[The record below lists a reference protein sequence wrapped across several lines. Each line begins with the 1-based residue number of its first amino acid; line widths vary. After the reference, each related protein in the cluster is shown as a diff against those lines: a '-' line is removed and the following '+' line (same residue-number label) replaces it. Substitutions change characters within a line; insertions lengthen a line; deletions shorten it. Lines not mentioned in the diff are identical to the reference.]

1 MTFAQKKSSKLL
13 LNAINFKDR
22 TFFDTF
28 LKDTLSHTLYTFLIH
43 LHTYEKNPTLLVY
56 SILLFYQNLY
66 KFLPCSFISSW
77 S

>member
-43 LHTYEKNPTLLVY
+43 LHTYEKKSHPACIFHPALL
-56 SILLFYQNLY
+56 S
-66 KFLPCSFISSW
+66 KFI
-77 S
+77 